1 MQWFKNFNVVA
12 QIISLVII
20 TVFFMIIISITGL
33 LFNKQFTANLNA
45 VYDNQIMPIALISD
59 TRVKMRAEQVDML
72 TIINT
77 KDSKVLNNRLELT
90 KKRSN
95 DINNNFANYKNNML
109 SSTLKEK
116 QAEIEP
122 IWKEYQDYKQQVI
135 ALVLAGQGQEA
146 VEIYETKMSGLSERI
161 LDVLWKMHLDHM
173 EMAKQLNEKNQQDV
187 VTSNR
192 ITLMTALFSLL
203 ISITSGL
210 WIARLIGKPIKEV
223 TQALIRVSEGNIR
236 ISDVNV
242 CSQNEM
248 GKLTIALN
256 KMKNDMGSMIRK
268 IITHTEQVA
277 IASQDL
283 TAGADQSTQ
292 AAGQVSTAIDRVKA
306 STEKQMKVIDAS
318 SSAMSRLSQGVQQ
331 IADNVNVVSTTAI
344 QSSHEAQ
351 KGNQAVEKTI
361 TQMENIKKTV
371 NNSAQ
376 LVVKLGDRSKEISQ
390 IVDTISGIAGQ
401 TNLLALNAAIE
412 AARAGESG
420 KGFAVVAEEVRKL
433 AEQSQNAA
441 KQIADLIKGIQ
452 KDTDNAVY
460 SMSQGTHEVKV
471 GTEVVITA
479 GVVFKDIAVMVT
491 KVSDQVQDISTTIRD
506 MAGNSQE
513 ILSSMQEINQHS
525 KKMVRE
531 AQTVSA
537 ATEEQLASMEEIT
550 VSSQSLAGMS
560 GELQE
565 VTNHFN
571 V

>member
-248 GKLTIALN
+248 GKLTLALN

-344 QSSHEAQ
+344 QSSHEVQ